1 MLRIAH
7 PALNVGST
15 LRLKVQA
22 RDVSLALA
30 ADGASSILN
39 RLPVR
44 VRECRPADNPAHV
57 LVSLD
62 ASGSA
67 LLARITRYSADQ
79 LEVRPGQLLW
89 AQIKSVA
96 LLG

>member
-1 MLRIAH
+1 M
-7 PALNVGST
+7 GST
-15 LRLKVQA
+15 LRVKVQA
-22 RDVSLALA
+22 RDVSLALT

-39 RLPVR
+39 RLAVR
-44 VRECRPADNPAHV
+44 VREACPADNPAHV

-62 ASGSA
+62 AGGNA
-67 LLARITRYSADQ
+67 LLARITRFSADQ
-79 LEVRPGQLLW
+79 LGLHPGQALY